1 MSWISLSLLAA
12 SFTALISILDKV
24 AIGYAR
30 SRLTLPLLIGFS
42 QTSAGVVFII
52 VTWLPDT
59 ATWDSVGWSLLSGAL
74 FGLGAQLH
82 MRVLFSQEV
91 SRTIPVTETSPI
103 FVALIAVAFLGES
116 LTAIQW
122 AAVVATATGAV
133 LLSLRTSTGYHQVF
147 LHGSFYLLML
157 GAFIAATAHVTSKI
171 ALDELPVLFTHGL
184 RMLALGTVFL
194 IFNVRTTP
202 WRDVSGLITR
212 RSPVLLLVSLNELV
226 IANIGLLLVLW
237 ALSMGPVSLVM
248 ALIGTR
254 SAFVVLYSTVI
265 AIVWRGALGEKTT
278 IGAVAVKVCSTAL
291 IVAGVTG
298 IVI

>member
-1 MSWISLSLLAA
+1 MSWIALSLVAA
-12 SFTALISILDKV
+12 GFTALISIFDKV
-24 AIGYAR
+24 AIGYSR

-52 VTWLPDT
+52 FTWLPDT
-59 ATWDSVGWSLLSGAL
+59 ATWDSVGWGLLSGAL
-74 FGLGAQLH
+74 FGLGAQFH

-116 LTAIQW
+116 LTAVQW
-122 AAVVATATGAV
+122 AAVVATVTGAV
-133 LLSLRTSTGYHQVF
+133 LLSLRTDAGYRQVI
-147 LHGSFYLLML
+147 LHNSFYLLML
-157 GAFIAATAHVTSKI
+157 GALIAATAHVTSKV
-171 ALDELPVLFTHGL
+171 ALNDLPVFFTHGL

-202 WRDVSGLITR
+202 WRDVVGLITL
-212 RSPVLLLVSLNELV
+212 RSPVLLLVSVNELI
-226 IANIGLLLVLW
+226 IANIGLLMVLW
-237 ALSMGPVSLVM
+237 ALSTGPVSLVM
-248 ALIGTR
+248 ALIGIR
-254 SAFVVLYSTVI
+254 SVFVVLYSTVL

-278 IGAVAVKVCSTAL
+278 VGAIAVKVSSTAL
-291 IVAGVTG
+291 IVAGVAG